1 MFDPANMMSGAHI
14 VQEGLLLFFTLFVL
28 SVTKWRAWKQVP
40 LSILWASLC
49 GICLLFVRGNY
60 VYAKEMIYKT
70 AMSEDMV
77 CLLREYVNSGVNVD
91 LQDEEGRTPLMA
103 AVYCNSKA
111 NVRFLLSRGANPDL
125 KSRYGKSARDIARE
139 YHLHEMIP
147 LLK

>member
-14 VQEGLLLFFTLFVL
+14 VQEALLLFFTLFVL

-49 GICLLFVRGNY
+49 GICLLFVHGNY
-60 VYAKEMIYKT
+60 VDAKEMIHKA
-70 AMSEDMV
+70 AMTPDRV
-77 CLLREYVNSGVNVD
+77 HLLREHVNSGVNVD
-91 LQDEEGRTPLMA
+91 IQDENGITPLMRS
-103 AVYCNSKA
+103 VYCNSKA

-125 KSRYGKSARDIARE
+125 KSRYGKSARDIAQE
-139 YHLHEMIP
+139 YHLHEMIT